1 MTEVHFNKYIP
12 KTSSKA
18 HGNLLKHYFLE
29 GLRFLQAELHVESY
43 VSVSSHKLKVYCF
56 IIIEKP

>member
-1 MTEVHFNKYIP
+1 M
-12 KTSSKA
+12 SSKA

-29 GLRFLQAELHVESY
+29 GLRFLWAELHVESY
-43 VSVSSHKLKVYCF
+43 INVSPYKLQVYCF